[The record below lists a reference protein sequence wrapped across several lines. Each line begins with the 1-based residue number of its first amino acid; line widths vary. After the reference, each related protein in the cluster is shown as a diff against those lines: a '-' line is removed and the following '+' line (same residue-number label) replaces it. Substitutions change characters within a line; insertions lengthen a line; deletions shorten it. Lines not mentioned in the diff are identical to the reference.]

1 MPIYVWFLYLTV
13 SFNADGT
20 LQSAQMETFPTL
32 SQCETAAY
40 NLQDWI
46 IELEKLSNSEGEL
59 HCVKHAIVTGPQ
71 L

>member
-32 SQCETAAY
+32 SQ
-40 NLQDWI
+40 
-46 IELEKLSNSEGEL
+46 S
-59 HCVKHAIVTGPQ
+59 V
-71 L
+71 